1 MQNYQERKFGLK
13 IVANDERVRDG
24 FEQSMYNDNVNTQM
38 VLNACNSLHQQIE
51 SIRERKE
58 KRTKVGEE
66 LTFSTLETNLVT
78 YYNDQTMKVEVM
90 MLGFGANH
98 SIVNLVVNGKKEH
111 FAILIGDGSKMVI
124 GQIDRRSGAD
134 LKGYLVDAGI
144 KFNSKIPDKIINKCL
159 ENYFRPK
166 IAACNE
172 DIELDILAGWT
183 CNNKYNEAR
192 NNLLQGNR
200 LKNINIPVQDKAL
213 SRCIEQDEY
222 VTYFDLINRC
232 KDRRTRCELVLY
244 PIAASLASLLQRVI
258 GMKFEVALNIVML
271 ENINTKIIEEYLKVL
286 NRDSKGIQSININDN
301 TLKKWLRETK
311 DETLLV
317 DATSSI
323 YEKSYI
329 KCKKKRIAYELAD
342 LTTGRAAKD
351 GISAESIFCNAVILS
366 NEAIRGSNIAQI
378 YLDNNLFK
386 ECSIQCNSDV
396 IGGVITDIIYYVEDN
411 IERIIRDMK
420 QNKGCNGSKRV
431 LAIVLDI
438 VRNYFKDCGYD
449 IAEIIGMPED
459 INEMD
464 LFVTGNDINTE
475 EIDEDFICA
484 VRNSKDKY
492 RFRTI
497 VRGMELSD
505 TDILVDDIFY
515 YIPTD
520 IYREILR
527 DNSIAE
533 YSMKILYKMKERGL
547 LVVGSEGGLAIKKKT
562 KSGRS
567 FFYRIKKE
575 AFDEIGMLPLEVYE
589 GKEDM

>member
-1 MQNYQERKFGLK
+1 MFNYEERNIPICLP
-13 IVANDERVRDG
+13 ANDERVRDG
-24 FEQSMYNDNVNTQM
+24 FEQSMHNDNVNTQM
-38 VLNACNSLHQQIE
+38 VLNACNGLHQHIE
-51 SIRERKE
+51 KIRERKE
-58 KRTKVGEE
+58 KRAKVGEE

-78 YYNDQTMKVEVM
+78 YYNDQTMKIEVM
-90 MLGFGANH
+90 MLGFGADH

-111 FAILIGDGSKMVI
+111 FAILIGNGPNMVI
-124 GQIDRRSGAD
+124 GKIDKRSGAD
-134 LKGYLVDAGI
+134 LKGYFVDAGI
-144 KFNSKIPDKIINKCL
+144 KFNSKIPEKTINKCL

-166 IAACNE
+166 IAACKE

-183 CNNKYNEAR
+183 CSNKYNEAG
-192 NNLLQGNR
+192 NNILQGNR
-200 LKNINIPVQDKAL
+200 LKNLNIPVQDKTLA
-213 SRCIEQDEY
+213 RRIEQDEY
-222 VTYFDLINRC
+222 VAYFDMVNRC

-244 PIAASLASLLQRVI
+244 PIAAALASLLQREI
-258 GMKFEVALNIVML
+258 GMKFEVALNLVML

-311 DETLLV
+311 DETILV

-351 GISAESIFCNAVILS
+351 GLSADSIFCNADILS

-378 YLDNNLFK
+378 YIDNNLFD
-386 ECSIQCNSDV
+386 ECGRQCNSDV
-396 IGGVITDIIYYVEDN
+396 IGGVIADIIYYVEDN

-420 QNKGCNGSKRV
+420 QNRGCNGSKRV

-438 VRNYFKDCGYD
+438 VKDYFNACGYD
-449 IAEIIGMPED
+449 IAKLIGMPEN
-459 INEMD
+459 IQEMD
-464 LFVTGNDINTE
+464 LFITGNDINAE

-484 VRNSKDKY
+484 VRNSKENYTFK
-492 RFRTI
+492 TI
-497 VRGMELSD
+497 VRGMELND
-505 TDILVDDIFY
+505 TDILVDDMFY
-515 YIPTD
+515 YIPTY
-520 IYREILR
+520 IYHKILR
-527 DNSIAE
+527 DNSISE
-533 YSMKILYKMKERGL
+533 YSMKILYKLKEKGL

-562 KSGRS
+562 GSGRS

-589 GKEDM
+589 SKEDM